1 MPMQPDRRG
10 EDERG
15 PGHELGH
22 DARAARVVVGAG
34 EVQARVRAAERGR
47 RVGNGQVA
55 VVRDPVGDL
64 EVGGGIAEID
74 DLLGTFGQ
82 LPDGEGYGD
91 GDRGGQRPP
100 VCCGWLGCGLGCGG
114 LGFLG
119 FLGSGLGGL
128 GSGCGGLGFAAG
140 FAGLAEGG
148 PGGGELADGEVA
160 QPGGQRGE
168 HEHHRP
174 SRETP
179 GQQQREG
186 RQQPGRGQQRRHH
199 GDGAEQPPG
208 PARVLLRRR
217 RRCYGIVCLSDL
229 SDPCGAWPMTHEPTI
244 GPVPE
249 EPRPPRVARRVPEG
263 PSPRGASRS
272 LTRFGGG
279 AFGLDAAGLGGQE
292 PENHRGG
299 VDEVAEAS
307 RGGQHEH
314 GGKAE
319 DQADGRGGDV
329 ARRAD
334 DQGHRDGQAGADEQD
349 RPRWCGRARRSGPG
363 RGRAAGC
370 PPGT

>member
-1 MPMQPDRRG
+1 MVSPSASPASAASTLSWPGQSVLGVPVDDERVGQQAEAAEQQHLGQRLAERAAAGVLLGQAQRQHGRGGRGPAGSGQPPGQAAEREHRAPADHGRDEQGGVDAVQPDSRG

-34 EVQARVRAAERGR
+34 EAQARVRAAERGR

-64 EVGGGIAEID
+64 EVGGGIAEVD

-91 GDRGGQRPP
+91 GDGGGQRPP
-100 VCCGWLGCGLGCGG
+100 VCCGRLAGGWLAVLGLAGLG
-114 LGFLG
+114 L
-119 FLGSGLGGL
+119 
-128 GSGCGGLGFAAG
+128 
-140 FAGLAEGG
+140 AGLAEGG

-174 SRETP
+174 GREAA

-186 RQQPGRGQQRRHH
+186 RQQPGRGQQRGHH

-229 SDPCGAWPMTHEPTI
+229 SDPCGTWPMTHEPTI
-244 GPVPE
+244 GPVPGC
-249 EPRPPRVARRVPEG
+249 PAAAQGRAKPG
-263 PSPRGASRS
+263 GLGAYE
-272 LTRFGGG
+272 FGGG
-279 AFGLDAAGLGGQE
+279 A
-292 PENHRGG
+292 
-299 VDEVAEAS
+299 
-307 RGGQHEH
+307 
-314 GGKAE
+314 
-319 DQADGRGGDV
+319 
-329 ARRAD
+329 
-334 DQGHRDGQAGADEQD
+334 
-349 RPRWCGRARRSGPG
+349 SG
-363 RGRAAGC
+363 
-370 PPGT
+370 